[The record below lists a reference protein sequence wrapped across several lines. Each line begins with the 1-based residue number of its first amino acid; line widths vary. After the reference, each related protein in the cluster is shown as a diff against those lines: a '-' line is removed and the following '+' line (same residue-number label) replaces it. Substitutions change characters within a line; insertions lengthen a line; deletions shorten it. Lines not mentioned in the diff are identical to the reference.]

1 MGLAESVRRAADDNN
16 ASAAVPEDGAVAQS
30 LDPFRD
36 VFAQIRK
43 MEPEFAMAA
52 PRGQDPAMFAHQVVR
67 DAMTAIR
74 GNPDLLGCEFSTILG
89 ALMTCAQLG
98 FRPGVLGEA
107 YIVPYAGRATFV
119 IGYRGLVQ
127 LCHRTG
133 KLRSITARTVGQRDE
148 FSLVY
153 TEDRDRLS
161 HTPYLGDDV
170 NPPLYYYAR
179 AVLTNGGASM
189 TRPTSVARMIAH
201 RDIYAKAKNGPWYQP
216 VGSREFNGMAHKT
229 ELRRLCPLLPMT
241 AELAVALATDG
252 GVRTDPSPTANA
264 AEVTEPEIID
274 TEATEDPRDADFF

>member
-1 MGLAESVRRAADDNN
+1 MGFADSVRSAAEEH
-16 ASAAVPEDGAVAQS
+16 ASAAVAPVE
-30 LDPFRD
+30 DPFRE
-36 VFAQIRK
+36 VFAAVRK
-43 MEPEFAMAA
+43 MEPEFALAA
-52 PRGQDPAMFAHQVVR
+52 PRGHDPVTFAHQVVR

-74 GNPDLLGCEFSTILG
+74 GNPDLLGCDFSTILG

-119 IGYRGLVQ
+119 VGYRGLVQ

-133 KLRSITARTVGQRDE
+133 KLRSITARTVGERDE

-161 HTPYLGDDV
+161 HTPYLGDDP
-170 NPPLYYYAR
+170 NPPRYYYAR

-189 TRPTSVARMIAH
+189 TRPTTVARMVAH

-216 VGSREFNGMAHKT
+216 VGSREFQGMAHKT

-252 GVRTDPSPTANA
+252 GVRTDPSPTVNA

-274 TEATEDPRDADFF
+274 SDAEESPYDDNVS